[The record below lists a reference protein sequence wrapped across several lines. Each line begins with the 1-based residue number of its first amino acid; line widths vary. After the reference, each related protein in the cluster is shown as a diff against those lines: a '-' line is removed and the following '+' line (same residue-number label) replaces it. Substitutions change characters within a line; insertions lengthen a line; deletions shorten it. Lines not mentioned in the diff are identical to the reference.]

1 MTITQPNYICSN
13 GTPFHTE
20 TPAAWTVAGNGS
32 NIGTYL
38 TLHFPNAFP
47 GSLVVGG
54 GCLGSKTLTLTNAT
68 AVRSFLLG
76 QPLTGGANLLS
87 SNLNNPTNATF
98 SSALAANIVA
108 LKLAVVFDAY
118 DGNFAPVPTVWLANL
133 IYNNPAGP
141 AALNGLT
148 VNQVLFEAEKKLGGC
163 SSSFTG
169 AQLTT
174 AFNNIN
180 LSYLG
185 GVAGASSSM
194 LSCPA
199 PPKLGDI
206 IPTIGSI
213 VAYPNP
219 TEGQLNIRF
228 VTEQDGKVSIRL
240 FDAIGRMAF
249 NTTETAFEGVNE
261 RSYDVSTLSKGVY
274 MLNVQVNGLTETI
287 RVVVK

>member
-1 MTITQPNYICSN
+1 MKKLFPILLLLFIGGQ
-13 GTPFHTE
+13 
-20 TPAAWTVAGNGS
+20 VAGQS
-32 NIGTYL
+32 D
-38 TLHFPNAFP
+38 TLM
-47 GSLVVGG
+47 V
-54 GCLGSKTLTLTNAT
+54 
-68 AVRSFLLG
+68 LLDD
-76 QPLTGGANLLS
+76 NDK
-87 SNLNNPTNATF
+87 PTN
-98 SSALAANIVA
+98 N
-108 LKLAVVFDAY
+108 KLAPRYGLIHRDNNQWKKVVFDAY
-118 DGNFAPVPTVWLANL
+118 DGNFAPVPTVWVANL

-141 AALNGLT
+141 AGLNGLT

-163 SSSFTG
+163 SSPYTG
-169 AQLTT
+169 AQLNT
-174 AFNNIN
+174 AVYNIN

-228 VTEQDGKVSIRL
+228 VTENDGKVVVRL
-240 FDAIGRMAF
+240 FDALGKIVF
-249 NTTETAFEGVNE
+249 NETETAFEGINE
-261 RSYDVSTLSKGVY
+261 RTYDVSNLSKGVY
-274 MLNVQVNGLTETI
+274 MLNVQVNGMTETI